1 MIPIVIIVDDEVA
14 IHKIINISFRRE
26 IKLKKF
32 KVLSFLNGDECLK
45 YLTEHPEDRD
55 SAIIFSD
62 INMPI
67 LDGID
72 LAKKVTE
79 LEPNLKFH
87 LLSAS
92 TITLKELAEQGL
104 ESIKIFRKPISMDII
119 KDEIYRITA

>member
-119 KDEIYRITA
+119 KDEIFRITA

>member
-79 LEPNLKFH
+79 LEPNKLKGGAGGEH
-87 LLSAS
+87 RAL
-92 TITLKELAEQGL
+92 QH
-104 ESIKIFRKPISMDII
+104 R
-119 KDEIYRITA
+119 R